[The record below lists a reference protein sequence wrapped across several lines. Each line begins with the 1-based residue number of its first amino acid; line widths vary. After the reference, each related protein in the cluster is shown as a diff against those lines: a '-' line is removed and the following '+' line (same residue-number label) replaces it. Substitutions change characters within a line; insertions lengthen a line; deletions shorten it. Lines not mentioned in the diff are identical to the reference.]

1 MTGIFVNKKKKH
13 RRKIYF
19 KPGDDHVHVLL
30 VDEEPRVDRE
40 EKGGQEQAGYDDGLG
55 VGSDDVVSCCIKT
68 Y

>member
-1 MTGIFVNKKKKH
+1 MCEINFE
-13 RRKIYF
+13 
-19 KPGDDHVHVLL
+19 PGDDHVHVLL